1 MLDSLKIQL
10 GSRLESPVS
19 VAKKDAEFQKRKNH
33 HEGRLRE
40 DRMRVD
46 PRHQSPMKGKGKPLS
61 ATHIARPPTAMHGN
75 KGTQMEKMSSL
86 KLSPSTVALDLGL
99 I

>member
-10 GSRLESPVS
+10 RSRLESPVS
-19 VAKKDAEFQKRKNH
+19 VAKKDTEFQKRKNR

-46 PRHQSPMKGKGKPLS
+46 PKGQSPMKGKGKPLS
-61 ATHIARPPTAMHGN
+61 ETHNSRPPIARHRT
-75 KGTQMEKMSSL
+75 KVLRL
-86 KLSPSTVALDLGL
+86 KR
-99 I
+99 